1 MSNRYWLITTT
12 GERFPL
18 TRSQLMSDPGN
29 SLAAKF
35 IGDDKLQSM
44 MLGELV
50 VDEEVALVKL
60 IHAHLR
66 GYEVLPLLDG
76 VVPYLSKEATLRT
89 FLNVARQFRL
99 HKLQEKVERSLGKQY
114 PSRRVLW
121 SGVCIILPIKILKI
135 TCDMTRRVMTQWWS
149 SPKKAVKGS

>member
-18 TRSQLMSDPGN
+18 TKAQLMSDPGN
-29 SLAAKF
+29 LLAAKF

-44 MLGELV
+44 RIGELV
-50 VDEEVALVKL
+50 VDEDVALVKL

-76 VVPYLSKEATLRT
+76 VIPYLSK
-89 FLNVARQFRL
+89 
-99 HKLQEKVERSLGKQY
+99 
-114 PSRRVLW
+114 
-121 SGVCIILPIKILKI
+121 
-135 TCDMTRRVMTQWWS
+135 
-149 SPKKAVKGS
+149 

>member
-18 TRSQLMSDPGN
+18 TKAQLMSDPGN

-35 IGDDKLQSM
+35 IGDDKSQSTI
-44 MLGELV
+44 GELV
-50 VDEEVALVKL
+50 VDEETALVKL

-76 VVPYLSKEATLRT
+76 VIPYLSKEATLRT
-89 FLNVARQFRL
+89 FLSVSRQFRL
-99 HKLQEKVERSLGKQY
+99 YKLQEKVERSLGKQY

-121 SGVCIILPIKILKI
+121 SLVCTILPINVLKI
-135 TCDMTRRVMTQWWS
+135 TCEMTHRLTKQWWK
-149 SPKKAVKGS
+149 SPKEAAMRS

>member
-1 MSNRYWLITTT
+1 MSTRYWLITTT

-18 TRSQLMSDPGN
+18 TKAQLMSDPGN

-76 VVPYLSKEATLRT
+76 VIPYLSKEATLRT

-99 HKLQEKVERSLGKQY
+99 YKLQEKVERSIGKQY

-121 SGVCIILPIKILKI
+121 SAVCTILPIKTLK
-135 TCDMTRRVMTQWWS
+135 
-149 SPKKAVKGS
+149 